1 MDASV
6 RFSCRCPD
14 CTAQPSE
21 DGKPRYAAPEILWEQ
36 EFVAFAQISQPICI
50 PGSDPRCTP

>member
-1 MDASV
+1 MDASA
-6 RFSCRCPD
+6 RFNCPSPE
-14 CTAQPSE
+14 CV
-21 DGKPRYAAPEILWEQ
+21 PRADPKSSYVPPTILWEE

>member
-1 MDASV
+1 MDASA
-6 RFSCRCPD
+6 RFNCPS
-14 CTAQPSE
+14 PE
-21 DGKPRYAAPEILWEQ
+21 RVPRADPKSSYLPPTILWEE